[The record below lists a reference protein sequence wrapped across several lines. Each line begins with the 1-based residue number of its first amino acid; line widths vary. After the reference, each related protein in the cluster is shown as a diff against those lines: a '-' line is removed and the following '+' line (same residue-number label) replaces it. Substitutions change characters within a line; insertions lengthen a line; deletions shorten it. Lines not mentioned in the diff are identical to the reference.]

1 MSTIDIKLCIGALAD
16 EATAEETLKPSPK
29 PLERKDEFT
38 ANVIW
43 RFLNLRGYV
52 YSPTLLLPS
61 QSQKN

>member
-16 EATAEETLKPSPK
+16 EATADETMKPSPR

-52 YSPTLLLPS
+52 LSTLIWDKTC
-61 QSQKN
+61 QKWV